1 MRKRPILIIDD
12 NRDLCD
18 LVTSVLGGAGFEVL
32 SAPDGLSGL
41 ETARRSHPAAILLDM
56 MMPGLDGLDTCRRL
70 KKDRVL
76 GVIPVIAITATGDL
90 RYTER
95 AFYAGAEFFL
105 PKPFGAESLVHVV
118 TLATG
123 AARRDAPMRLRAHP
137 RFPAEIPVRCRIGS
151 HPDTARD
158 LAGET
163 DNVSLGGLLL
173 FLPEP
178 VDPRSVVR
186 LGFDLV
192 DEPISADGT
201 VVWQHTQPMRN
212 RRMPHGVRLLRFAEE
227 KGLVQ
232 YRRYLGQLAAGE
244 TAQAG

>member
-41 ETARRSHPAAILLDM
+41 ESARRSRPAAILLDM

-123 AARRDAPMRLRAHP
+123 AARRDAPDARMAHP
-137 RFPAEIPVRCRIGS
+137 AESKTPAP
-151 HPDTARD
+151 
-158 LAGET
+158 
-163 DNVSLGGLLL
+163 
-173 FLPEP
+173 
-178 VDPRSVVR
+178 
-186 LGFDLV
+186 
-192 DEPISADGT
+192 
-201 VVWQHTQPMRN
+201 
-212 RRMPHGVRLLRFAEE
+212 
-227 KGLVQ
+227 
-232 YRRYLGQLAAGE
+232 
-244 TAQAG
+244 